1 MLFWPKANLSM
12 IGDNILKKITTATI
26 RNMKNKEPITVLT
39 AYDYPTAK
47 ACDEAGIEVILVGDS
62 LGMVVLGYDSTIPVT
77 IEDMI
82 HHGKAVVRGVK
93 RSLVVIDMPFMSY
106 HISLADTLANAA
118 KIMQLTGAASVKL
131 EGGSEISETVRV
143 LTSSGIPVMGHI
155 GLLPQSVHQYGGYM
169 VQGKDIEAAKKLLL
183 DAKELEAAGAYAI
196 VLECVPFELAK
207 SITEQINIPTIGI
220 GAGNNCDG
228 QVLVIHDMLGIQ
240 GNVSPK
246 FVKQYNSLSTEIQNS
261 LQQYIHEVKN
271 RLFPL
276 KEHSFDM
283 TQEVLNQLYGRNE
296 S

>member
-1 MLFWPKANLSM
+1 M
-12 IGDNILKKITTATI
+12 LKKITTATI